1 MLINKIRLLVQ
12 AFSFLILTYGGRIG
26 INLGYALPCFACP
39 YVAGCGGYC
48 FLMFLQRVGIF
59 GIAAYDRIFTYIGL
73 QNLLWFL
80 IFAVS
85 AIILSKFWCGWICPF
100 GSLLDALSG
109 LRKKMGIREIEFS
122 WTVRTMIK
130 PIKYIFLAVILVVPL
145 LIAFLGL
152 SSDFYILF
160 CKL

>member
-73 QNLLWFL
+73 QNLLFL
-80 IFAVS
+80 QFQ
-85 AIILSKFWCGWICPF
+85 LLFFQNF
-100 GSLLDALSG
+100 GAAGYVL
-109 LRKKMGIREIEFS
+109 
-122 WTVRTMIK
+122 
-130 PIKYIFLAVILVVPL
+130 LAVCWML
-145 LIAFLGL
+145 
-152 SSDFYILF
+152 
-160 CKL
+160 

>member
-85 AIILSKFWCGWICPF
+85 AIILQNF
-100 GSLLDALSG
+100 GAAGYVL
-109 LRKKMGIREIEFS
+109 
-122 WTVRTMIK
+122 
-130 PIKYIFLAVILVVPL
+130 LAVCWML
-145 LIAFLGL
+145 
-152 SSDFYILF
+152 
-160 CKL
+160 

>member
-59 GIAAYDRIFTYIGL
+59 GIAAYDRIFTYIGCKIYYGFQFL
-73 QNLLWFL
+73 Q
-80 IFAVS
+80 
-85 AIILSKFWCGWICPF
+85 
-100 GSLLDALSG
+100 
-109 LRKKMGIREIEFS
+109 FS
-122 WTVRTMIK
+122 YYSFK
-130 PIKYIFLAVILVVPL
+130 ILVRL
-145 LIAFLGL
+145 DMSFWQFAGCF
-152 SSDFYILF
+152 
-160 CKL
+160 K

>member
-1 MLINKIRLLVQ
+1 M
-12 AFSFLILTYGGRIG
+12 ILTYGGRIG

-109 LRKKMGIREIEFS
+109 LRKKMGIRGN
-122 WTVRTMIK
+122 R
-130 PIKYIFLAVILVVPL
+130 IFVDCADNDKTDKIY
-145 LIAFLGL
+145 FF
-152 SSDFYILF
+152 SSDFSSSAF
-160 CKL
+160 DCFF

>member
-85 AIILSKFWCGWICPF
+85 AIILSKIPSKITLFLSLISLTIKIM
-100 GSLLDALSG
+100 SLLYDILP
-109 LRKKMGIREIEFS
+109 
-122 WTVRTMIK
+122 TMS
-130 PIKYIFLAVILVVPL
+130 PFFIFFI
-145 LIAFLGL
+145 
-152 SSDFYILF
+152 
-160 CKL
+160 